1 MNNQT
6 IKIRNMQTI
15 NNITE
20 QTGRSPYIGE
30 NGNWFEFNDETQSF
44 VDSGVLAKGIKGE
57 KGDKG
62 DTGEQGVQGEKGEKG
77 DKGDKGEVGSSGLN
91 GKDGI
96 TPSIGYNEN
105 WFLGDVDTG
114 KPSRGIQ
121 GEQGIQ
127 GEKGD
132 KGDKGDTGEQGI
144 QGENG
149 KDALIN
155 GVNVLNL
162 LAGDN
167 IELEQ
172 DNNNLV
178 IKAIVINNLTTI
190 NDTAALSATQG
201 KILKDSLDS
210 LNDTIGNINT
220 ILSTLTT
227 VEEVSE

>member
-62 DTGEQGVQGEKGEKG
+62 DTGKQGV
-77 DKGDKGEVGSSGLN
+77 
-91 GKDGI
+91 
-96 TPSIGYNEN
+96 
-105 WFLGDVDTG
+105 
-114 KPSRGIQ
+114 
-121 GEQGIQ
+121 
-127 GEKGD
+127 
-132 KGDKGDTGEQGI
+132 

-227 VEEVSE
+227 VEEVSD